1 MAIFQG
7 RYLIYCKLARFI
19 WGEIEYEKSNHM
31 FIGPWGSVTFGR
43 PSYYVTKGNSDV
55 KWNTG
60 PAKIKNVKHSRPI

>member
-19 WGEIEYEKSNHM
+19 WGKIEYEKSNHM
-31 FIGPWGSVTFGR
+31 FIGPWGSVTFG